1 MLESSNPVEK
11 LVGENGLNVLLN
23 NAAVFPPYFTNGAIN
38 RQTLLDTLNVNT
50 VGAAITCQT
59 FLPLLRKAWS
69 HGKGDHLGIE
79 RAAIINISSMVAS
92 IELNDDGSAVL
103 GFLAYKI
110 SKSGVNQLGKTL
122 AIDLA
127 KDKILVAQFCP
138 GWVQT
143 DMGNM
148 GGRIAELTV
157 EESVSALVESMSK
170 LQKRPS
176 GGYFTRH
183 LQVIPY

>member
-1 MLESSNPVEK
+1 
-11 LVGENGLNVLLN
+11 
-23 NAAVFPPYFTNGAIN
+23 
-38 RQTLLDTLNVNT
+38 
-50 VGAAITCQT
+50 
-59 FLPLLRKAWS
+59 LLRKASS
-69 HGKGDHLGIE
+69 HGIGDHFGVD
-79 RAAIINISSMVAS
+79 RAAIVNISSFAAS
-92 IELNDDGSAVL
+92 VEMNEDGSGVL

-110 SKSGVNQLGKTL
+110 SKSGLNQLGKTM

-157 EESVSALVESMSK
+157 SHCSEFRILS
-170 LQKRPS
+170 
-176 GGYFTRH
+176 
-183 LQVIPY
+183 

>member
-1 MLESSNPVEK
+1 MSFQVEPWINNAIILYKRVEK

-23 NAAVFPPYFTNGAIN
+23 NAAIFPPYFTNGAIN

-50 VGAAITCQT
+50 VGTAITCQT
-59 FLPLLRKAWS
+59 FLPLLRKASS
-69 HGKGDHLGIE
+69 HGT
-79 RAAIINISSMVAS
+79 AS

-110 SKSGVNQLGKTL
+110 SKSGMNQLGKTL

-170 LQKRPS
+170 LQKEHS